1 MLCAAGCVH
10 RPLPPRASLD
20 SLINQALQQS
30 SADLGGDEQF
40 VAQHPG
46 TEIAVTLDGPT
57 TWSTK
62 GPAITTGPG
71 ESIVSET
78 IVSDLPSADE
88 IPDARSLPPNS
99 DLPNSVLLGEEL
111 PPPVSGVP
119 KVIRSGTIGLQAYVE
134 PVAFDD
140 DVQINE
146 EFIET
151 DIREALTLLATEAE
165 IDLVLD
171 DQVTGIINAQI
182 NDLTVDQAIAKVLMP
197 LGMTYVR
204 RGNQIIVAPPDPAS
218 PLFSYIAVR
227 QTYRPMHLEPNQ
239 LVESVPSD
247 WLQYVTVIEPAKAI
261 LIEAPQRIADDILDR
276 IRSVDQPI
284 PQVVLEAIIC
294 VISPDSG
301 FQFGVDWNHAVNL
314 DDVENLALG
323 ASSLALSGS
332 ISGQGLENVF
342 SDFSTTSAFVRL
354 LCEHGYLTIRATP
367 HVMARDGEQANIS
380 ISRETFFSVQPPGA
394 NADGAV
400 FFQQE
405 IQKVDA
411 GIMLDI
417 TPHIQGDV
425 VTIDIEKAEVSEDI
439 RNANSELAVNP
450 FPIINRRSVSTTV
463 SVKDGKTIVI
473 GGLVQR
479 ETIDRVNRIPGLS
492 RLPGVGYLF
501 ETTQRQTREAEVV
514 IFISPRIIRSPSPAT
529 AGPLM
534 INAG

>member
-1 MLCAAGCVH
+1 MLVALGVCANGCVH

-20 SLINQALQQS
+20 TLINQALQQS
-30 SADLGGDEQF
+30 SADLGGDPHF
-40 VAQHPG
+40 VTPHPSTHVTFTDDG
-46 TEIAVTLDGPT
+46 HAV
-57 TWSTK
+57 WHAK
-62 GPAITTGPG
+62 GGLGNPDPQ
-71 ESIVSET
+71 EHIVSET
-78 IVSDLPSADE
+78 IVSDEHALNAIQSDSPS
-88 IPDARSLPPNS
+88 
-99 DLPNSVLLGEEL
+99 
-111 PPPVSGVP
+111 SGAIKHAP
-119 KVIRSGTIGLQAYVE
+119 QVIRGATIGLQSYTE
-134 PVAFDD
+134 PVVFDD
-140 DVQINE
+140 DIRINE

-197 LGMTYVR
+197 LGIVHVR
-204 RGNQIIVAPPDPAS
+204 RGEQIIVAPPDPAS
-218 PLFSYIAVR
+218 PLFSYVAVR
-227 QTYRPMHLEPNQ
+227 QKYRPMNLEPNQ
-239 LVESVPSD
+239 LVESVPNE

-261 LIEAPQRIADDILDR
+261 LIEAPRRIADDILDR
-276 IRSVDQPI
+276 FRSVDQPI

-301 FQFGVDWNHAVNL
+301 FQFGVDWNHAVRL

-332 ISGQGLENVF
+332 VSGQGLDNIF
-342 SDFSTTSAFVRL
+342 SDFSTTSAFIRL

-380 ISRETFFSVQPPGA
+380 INRETFFSVQPPGA
-394 NADGAV
+394 NADGSV

-479 ETIDRVNRIPGLS
+479 ETIDRVNRVPGLS

-514 IFISPRIIRSPSPAT
+514 IFISPRIIRSPSPVAD
-529 AGPLM
+529 GPLL